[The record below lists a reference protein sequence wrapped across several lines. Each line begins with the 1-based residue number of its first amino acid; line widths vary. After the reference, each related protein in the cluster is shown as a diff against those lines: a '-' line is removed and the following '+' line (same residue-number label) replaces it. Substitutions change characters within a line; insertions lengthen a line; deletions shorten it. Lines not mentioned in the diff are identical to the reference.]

1 MGKLTFFLLIII
13 GVLPMQGQQAGAL
26 VFEGFQKME
35 TGSPMTNYEM
45 NLPVNQVVAIMGG
58 LKDWD
63 GMNDYFNFF
72 GSKLI
77 IESRDNGLDGITY
90 LVLRREDGLNFFDL
104 FPTLKAKFIPSHHID
119 FMDMERWRKGSD

>member
-1 MGKLTFFLLIII
+1 MEKLTFFLLLVL
-13 GVLPMQGQQAGAL
+13 GALPMQGQQAGAF
-26 VFEGFQKME
+26 VIEGFQKME
-35 TGSPMTNYEM
+35 TASPMTNYEI
-45 NLPVNQVVAIMGG
+45 NLPVKQVVAIMGG

-77 IESRDNGLDGITY
+77 IESSDIGLDGITY

-104 FPTLKAKFIPSHHID
+104 FPTLRAKFIPSHHID
-119 FMDMERWRKGSD
+119 FMDKESWHKGSD